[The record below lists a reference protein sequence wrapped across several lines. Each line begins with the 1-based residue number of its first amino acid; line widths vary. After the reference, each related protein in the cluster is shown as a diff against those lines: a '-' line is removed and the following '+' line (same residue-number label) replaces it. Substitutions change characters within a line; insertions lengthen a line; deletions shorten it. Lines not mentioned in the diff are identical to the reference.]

1 MTGIA
6 AIMEIAVVR
15 VVFTV
20 AGRTVTFRVAKRLRL
35 MAVLALILVVHTK
48 ERKSSKVVIEK
59 HRVLPLNF
67 CVATSATRS
76 QRPFVCIVVQMT
88 RVTTRQWRYL
98 ENRFDVAIN
107 TCSFLMSA
115 EKAVLRVTVM
125 VEKRFLPGRTAVAAV
140 ALVAVVAIVAVILE
154 MAGDAGRLHLVLEGA
169 LGVTVS
175 A

>member
-1 MTGIA
+1 VTGIA

-15 VVFTV
+15 VVFAVAGSTV
-20 AGRTVTFRVAKRLRL
+20 AFLVAERLCL
-35 MAVLALILVVHTK
+35 MAILALILVVHAK

-67 CVATSATRS
+67 CVATSAARS
-76 QRPFVCIVVQMT
+76 QRTFVCIVVQMT

-98 ENRFDVAIN
+98 ENRLDVAIN
-107 TCSFLMSA
+107 TCNFLVSA
-115 EKAVLRVTVM
+115 EKSVLRVTVM
-125 VEKRFLPGRTAVAAV
+125 VEKRFFPGRTAVAAV
-140 ALVAVVAIVAVILE
+140 ALVAVMAIVTVIFE
-154 MAGDAGRLHLVLEGA
+154 MAGDAARFHLVLKGV

>member
-1 MTGIA
+1 VTGIA

-20 AGRTVTFRVAKRLRL
+20 AGSTVTFCVAKRLRL
-35 MAVLALILVVHTK
+35 MAVLALILVVRAK
-48 ERKSSKVVIEK
+48 ERESSKIVIEK
-59 HRVLPLNF
+59 HGVLPLNF
-67 CVATSATRS
+67 RVATSATRP
-76 QRPFVCIVVQMT
+76 QRLFVCIVVQMA
-88 RVTTRQWRYL
+88 RVTTRQWRYF

-107 TCSFLMSA
+107 TCNFLMSA

-125 VEKRFLPGRTAVAAV
+125 VEKRFFPGRTAVAAV
-140 ALVAVVAIVAVILE
+140 ALVAVMAIVTVIFE
-154 MAGDAGRLHLVLEGA
+154 MAGDAARFHLVLKGV